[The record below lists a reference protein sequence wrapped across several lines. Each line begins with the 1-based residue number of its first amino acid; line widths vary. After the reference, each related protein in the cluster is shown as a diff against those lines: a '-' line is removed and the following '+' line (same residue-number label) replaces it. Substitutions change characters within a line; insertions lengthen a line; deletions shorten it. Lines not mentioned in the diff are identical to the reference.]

1 MLTGRSWINNI
12 WLRILQ
18 HILVW
23 ILSFY
28 IFLYIFKV
36 GNKPEKIDYVYTAL
50 FHIFI
55 LPPVYIN
62 LALLIPW
69 LRRTSSWIWY
79 SLVILFLLIIFSW
92 FNLKFFSVWSDL
104 ILPG

>member
-1 MLTGRSWINNI
+1 MLTGKSWINNP

-18 HILVW
+18 HILFW

-28 IFLYIFKV
+28 IFLNLFKV

-55 LPPVYIN
+55 LPPF
-62 LALLIPW
+62 
-69 LRRTSSWIWY
+69 
-79 SLVILFLLIIFSW
+79 ILTWACYFPGLEEQITG
-92 FNLKFFSVWSDL
+92 DG
-104 ILPG
+104 IL